1 MKSMTGYGMALVK
14 SENYMTKVEVKSVN
28 SRYLELNLRVPK
40 DFMSIE
46 DKIRQEVKSK
56 LKRGKVDLYLSYDV
70 QNPDLQELSI
80 NKDLAKAYYRDME
93 DLRNTLEIEEK
104 ITLKDIVLLEG
115 VLKKSS
121 TNETD
126 KELLNQV
133 LQTVRVAVENLDE
146 MRIAEGENLKEDLKT
161 KVVNIEE
168 TVEEIKL
175 LAPKVIEENE
185 KKLTENIYERL
196 KEEDLD
202 LPRLTT
208 ELAIMADK
216 LSIDEEITRLTSH
229 ISQFNDIIKDTD
241 SVGRKIDFLLQ
252 EFNREANTIGSKTTS
267 NEILKL
273 VVNLKSEIEKLREQI
288 QNIE

>member
-1 MKSMTGYGMALVK
+1 MKSMTGYGMALLK

-40 DFMSIE
+40 DFMAIE
-46 DKIRQEVKSK
+46 DKIRQIIKSK

-70 QNPDLQELSI
+70 TSPDLQELSL

-93 DLRNTLEIEEK
+93 DLRKMLEIDEK
-104 ITLKDIVLLEG
+104 ITLRDIVLLEG

-126 KELLNQV
+126 KELLSQV
-133 LQTVRVAVENLDE
+133 LKTVEEAVENLDE
-146 MRIAEGENLKEDLKT
+146 MRKVEGENLKIDLENKI
-161 KVVNIEE
+161 VN
-168 TVEEIKL
+168 VEEFVGEIKT

-185 KKLTENIYERL
+185 KKFTENIYERL

-216 LSIDEEITRLTSH
+216 LSIDEEITRLSSH
-229 ISQFNDIIKDTD
+229 ISQFNGIIKDKD
-241 SVGRKIDFLLQ
+241 SVGRKLDFLLQ

-267 NEILKL
+267 SEILKL
-273 VVNLKSEIEKLREQI
+273 VVSLKSEIEKIREQI

>member
-1 MKSMTGYGMALVK
+1 MALLK

-40 DFMSIE
+40 DFMAIE
-46 DKIRQEVKSK
+46 DKIRQIIKSK

-70 QNPDLQELSI
+70 TSPDLQELSL

-93 DLRNTLEIEEK
+93 DLRKTLEIDEK
-104 ITLKDIVLLEG
+104 ITLRDIVLLEG

-126 KELLNQV
+126 KELLSQV
-133 LQTVRVAVENLDE
+133 LKTVEEAVENLDE
-146 MRIAEGENLKEDLKT
+146 MRKVEGENLKIDLENKI
-161 KVVNIEE
+161 VNVEGL
-168 TVEEIKL
+168 VEEIKT

-185 KKLTENIYERL
+185 KKFTENIYERL

-229 ISQFNDIIKDTD
+229 ISQFNGIIKDKD
-241 SVGRKIDFLLQ
+241 SVGRKLDFLLQ

-267 NEILKL
+267 SEILKL
-273 VVNLKSEIEKLREQI
+273 VVSLKSEIEKIREQI

>member
-93 DLRNTLEIEEK
+93 DLRNILEIEEK

-146 MRIAEGENLKEDLKT
+146 MRIAEGGNLKEDLKT

-168 TVEEIKL
+168 IVEEIKL

-267 NEILKL
+267 SEILKL

>member
-161 KVVNIEE
+161 KVINIEE
-168 TVEEIKL
+168 IVEKIKL
-175 LAPKVIEENE
+175 LSPKVIEENE

-267 NEILKL
+267 SEILKL

>member
-168 TVEEIKL
+168 IVEEIKL

-267 NEILKL
+267 SEILKL

>member
-1 MKSMTGYGMALVK
+1 MALLK

-40 DFMSIE
+40 DFMAIE
-46 DKIRQEVKSK
+46 DKIRQIIKSK

-70 QNPDLQELSI
+70 TSPDLQELSL

-93 DLRNTLEIEEK
+93 DLRKMLEIDEK
-104 ITLKDIVLLEG
+104 ITLRDIVLLEG

-126 KELLNQV
+126 KELLSQV
-133 LQTVRVAVENLDE
+133 LKTVEEAVENLDE
-146 MRIAEGENLKEDLKT
+146 MRKVEGENLKIDLENKI
-161 KVVNIEE
+161 VN
-168 TVEEIKL
+168 VEEFVGEIKT

-185 KKLTENIYERL
+185 KKFTENIYERL

-229 ISQFNDIIKDTD
+229 ISQFNGIIKDKD
-241 SVGRKIDFLLQ
+241 SVGRKLDFLLQ

-267 NEILKL
+267 SEILKL
-273 VVNLKSEIEKLREQI
+273 VVSLKSEIEKIREQI

>member
-1 MKSMTGYGMALVK
+1 MTGYGMALLK

-40 DFMSIE
+40 DFMAIE
-46 DKIRQEVKSK
+46 DKIRQIIKSK

-70 QNPDLQELSI
+70 TSPDLQELSL

-93 DLRNTLEIEEK
+93 DLRKMLEIDEK
-104 ITLKDIVLLEG
+104 ITLRDIVLLEG

-126 KELLNQV
+126 KELLSQV
-133 LQTVRVAVENLDE
+133 LKTVEEAVENLDE
-146 MRIAEGENLKEDLKT
+146 MRKVEGENLKIDLENKI
-161 KVVNIEE
+161 VNVEE
-168 TVEEIKL
+168 LVEEIKT

-185 KKLTENIYERL
+185 KKFTENIYERL

-229 ISQFNDIIKDTD
+229 ISQFNGIIKDKD
-241 SVGRKIDFLLQ
+241 SVGRKLDFLLQ

-267 NEILKL
+267 SEILKL
-273 VVNLKSEIEKLREQI
+273 VVSLKSEIEKIREQI

>member
-1 MKSMTGYGMALVK
+1 MKSMTGYGMALLK

-40 DFMSIE
+40 DFMAIE
-46 DKIRQEVKSK
+46 DKIRQIIKSK

-70 QNPDLQELSI
+70 TSPDLQELSL

-93 DLRNTLEIEEK
+93 DLRKTLEIDEK
-104 ITLKDIVLLEG
+104 ITLRDIVLLEG

-126 KELLNQV
+126 KELLSQV
-133 LQTVRVAVENLDE
+133 LKTVEEAVENLDE
-146 MRIAEGENLKEDLKT
+146 MRKVEGENLKIDLENKI
-161 KVVNIEE
+161 VNVEE
-168 TVEEIKL
+168 LVEEIKT

-185 KKLTENIYERL
+185 KKFTENIYERL

-216 LSIDEEITRLTSH
+216 LSIDEEITRLSSH
-229 ISQFNDIIKDTD
+229 ISQFNGIIKDKD
-241 SVGRKIDFLLQ
+241 SVGRKLDFLLQ

-267 NEILKL
+267 SEILKL
-273 VVNLKSEIEKLREQI
+273 VVSLKSEIEKIREQI

>member
-1 MKSMTGYGMALVK
+1 MKSMTGYGMALLK

-40 DFMSIE
+40 DFMAIE
-46 DKIRQEVKSK
+46 DKIRQIIKSK

-70 QNPDLQELSI
+70 TSPDLQELSL

-93 DLRNTLEIEEK
+93 DLRNMLKIDEK
-104 ITLKDIVLLEG
+104 ITLRDIVLLEG

-126 KELLNQV
+126 KELLSQV
-133 LQTVRVAVENLDE
+133 LKTVEEAVENLDE
-146 MRIAEGENLKEDLKT
+146 MRKVEGENLKIDLENKI
-161 KVVNIEE
+161 VNVKEL
-168 TVEEIKL
+168 VEEIKI

-185 KKLTENIYERL
+185 KKFTENIYERL

-202 LPRLTT
+202 LSRLTT

-229 ISQFNDIIKDTD
+229 ISQFNGIIKDKD
-241 SVGRKIDFLLQ
+241 SVGRKLDFLLQ

-267 NEILKL
+267 SEILKL
-273 VVNLKSEIEKLREQI
+273 VVSLKSEIEKIREQI

>member
-161 KVVNIEE
+161 KVINIEE
-168 TVEEIKL
+168 IVEKIKL

-267 NEILKL
+267 SEILKL

>member
-1 MKSMTGYGMALVK
+1 MKSMTGYGMALLK

-40 DFMSIE
+40 DFMAIE
-46 DKIRQEVKSK
+46 DKIRQIIKSK

-70 QNPDLQELSI
+70 TSPDLQELSL

-93 DLRNTLEIEEK
+93 DLRNMLEIDEK
-104 ITLKDIVLLEG
+104 ITLRDIVLLEG

-126 KELLNQV
+126 KELLSQV
-133 LQTVRVAVENLDE
+133 LKTVEEAVENLDE
-146 MRIAEGENLKEDLKT
+146 MRKVEGENLKIDLENKI
-161 KVVNIEE
+161 VN
-168 TVEEIKL
+168 VEEFVGEIKT

-185 KKLTENIYERL
+185 KKFTENIYERL

-216 LSIDEEITRLTSH
+216 LSIDEEITRLSSH
-229 ISQFNDIIKDTD
+229 IFQFNGIIKDKD
-241 SVGRKIDFLLQ
+241 SVGRKLDFLLQ

-267 NEILKL
+267 SEILKL
-273 VVNLKSEIEKLREQI
+273 VVSLKSEIEKIREQI

>member
-168 TVEEIKL
+168 IVEEIKL

-185 KKLTENIYERL
+185 KKLNENIYERL

-267 NEILKL
+267 SEILKL

>member
-1 MKSMTGYGMALVK
+1 MTGYGMALVK

-168 TVEEIKL
+168 IVEEIKL

-267 NEILKL
+267 SEILKL

>member
-168 TVEEIKL
+168 IVEEIKL
-175 LAPKVIEENE
+175 LSPKVIEENE

-267 NEILKL
+267 SEILKL

>member
-104 ITLKDIVLLEG
+104 ITLKDIVFLEG

-133 LQTVRVAVENLDE
+133 LQTVRVAIENLDE

-168 TVEEIKL
+168 IVEKIKL

-267 NEILKL
+267 SEILKL

>member
-104 ITLKDIVLLEG
+104 ITLKDIVFLEG

-146 MRIAEGENLKEDLKT
+146 MRIAEGENLREDLKT

-168 TVEEIKL
+168 IVEEIKL
-175 LAPKVIEENE
+175 LSPKVIEENE

-267 NEILKL
+267 SEILKL

>member
-1 MKSMTGYGMALVK
+1 MKSMTGYGMALLK

-40 DFMSIE
+40 DFMAIE
-46 DKIRQEVKSK
+46 DKIRQIIKSK

-70 QNPDLQELSI
+70 TSPDLQELSL

-93 DLRNTLEIEEK
+93 DLRKMLEIDEK
-104 ITLKDIVLLEG
+104 ITLRDIVLLEG

-126 KELLNQV
+126 KELLSQV
-133 LQTVRVAVENLDE
+133 LKTVEEAVENLDE
-146 MRIAEGENLKEDLKT
+146 MRKVEGENLKIDLENKIVNVEDL
-161 KVVNIEE
+161 VG
-168 TVEEIKL
+168 EIKT

-185 KKLTENIYERL
+185 KKFTQNIYERL

-229 ISQFNDIIKDTD
+229 ISQFNGIIKDKD
-241 SVGRKIDFLLQ
+241 SVGRKLDFLLQ

-267 NEILKL
+267 SEILKL
-273 VVNLKSEIEKLREQI
+273 VVSLKSEIEKIREQI

>member
-133 LQTVRVAVENLDE
+133 LQTVRIAVENLDE

-168 TVEEIKL
+168 IVEEIKL
-175 LAPKVIEENE
+175 LSPKVIEENE

-267 NEILKL
+267 SEILKL

>member
-1 MKSMTGYGMALVK
+1 MKSMTGYGMALLK

-40 DFMSIE
+40 DFMAIE
-46 DKIRQEVKSK
+46 DKIRQIIKSK

-70 QNPDLQELSI
+70 TSPDLQELSL

-93 DLRNTLEIEEK
+93 DLRKMLEIDEK
-104 ITLKDIVLLEG
+104 ITLRDIVLLEG

-126 KELLNQV
+126 KELLSQV
-133 LQTVRVAVENLDE
+133 LKTVEEAVENLDE
-146 MRIAEGENLKEDLKT
+146 MRKVEGENLKIDLENKI
-161 KVVNIEE
+161 VN
-168 TVEEIKL
+168 VEELVGEIKT

-185 KKLTENIYERL
+185 KKFTENIYERL

-229 ISQFNDIIKDTD
+229 ISQFNGIIKDKD
-241 SVGRKIDFLLQ
+241 SIGRKLDFLLQ

-267 NEILKL
+267 SEILKL
-273 VVNLKSEIEKLREQI
+273 VVSLKSEIEKIREQI

>member
-1 MKSMTGYGMALVK
+1 MKSMTGYGMALLK

-40 DFMSIE
+40 DFMAIE
-46 DKIRQEVKSK
+46 DKIRQIIKSK

-70 QNPDLQELSI
+70 TSPDLQELSL

-93 DLRNTLEIEEK
+93 DLRKMLEIDEK
-104 ITLKDIVLLEG
+104 ITLRDIVLLEG

-126 KELLNQV
+126 KELLSQV
-133 LQTVRVAVENLDE
+133 LKTVEEAVENLDE
-146 MRIAEGENLKEDLKT
+146 MRKVEGENLKIDLENKI
-161 KVVNIEE
+161 VN
-168 TVEEIKL
+168 VEEFVGEIKT

-185 KKLTENIYERL
+185 KKFTENIYERL

-229 ISQFNDIIKDTD
+229 ISQFNGIIKDKD
-241 SVGRKIDFLLQ
+241 SIGRKLDFLLQ

-267 NEILKL
+267 SEILKL
-273 VVNLKSEIEKLREQI
+273 VVSLKSEIEKIREQI

>member
-56 LKRGKVDLYLSYDV
+56 LRRGKVDLYLSYDV

-93 DLRNTLEIEEK
+93 DLRNTLGIEEK

-133 LQTVRVAVENLDE
+133 LKTVRVAVENLDE
-146 MRIAEGENLKEDLKT
+146 MRIAEGENLKKDLKT

-168 TVEEIKL
+168 IVEEIKL
-175 LAPKVIEENE
+175 LSPKVIEENE

-196 KEEDLD
+196 KGEDLD

-267 NEILKL
+267 SEILKL